1 MPQTLD
7 NLRVEDRKSLFA
19 QATLHFVDGFCSVKL
34 RNISP
39 AGALI
44 EAERL
49 PRSGTPVELRRGRLV
64 VMGTIIWRR
73 AGKAGIEFLAH
84 TDVRRWMPN
93 LAGQGAV
100 DQAFQVFKG
109 APVAAFTKPV
119 PSSTITTH
127 DIEAVATLL
136 DDLADTFANDAGVL
150 FNYSAKLQA
159 LDIAAQMLRKLASE
173 ARVRRV

>member
-1 MPQTLD
+1 MPQFLD

-34 RNISP
+34 RNVSP
-39 AGALI
+39 AGALV

-49 PRSGTPVELRRGRLV
+49 PRSGTPVELRRGPLV
-64 VMGTIIWRR
+64 AMGTIIWRR
-73 AGKAGIEFLAH
+73 AGKAGIEFLAD
-84 TDVRRWMPN
+84 TDVKRWMPN
-93 LAGQGAV
+93 LGAQGTV

-109 APVAAFTKPV
+109 VPVAAFTQPM

-127 DIEAVATLL
+127 DIESVAALL
-136 DDLADTFANDAGVL
+136 DDLADTFAGDAGVL

-173 ARVRRV
+173 ARVRRP